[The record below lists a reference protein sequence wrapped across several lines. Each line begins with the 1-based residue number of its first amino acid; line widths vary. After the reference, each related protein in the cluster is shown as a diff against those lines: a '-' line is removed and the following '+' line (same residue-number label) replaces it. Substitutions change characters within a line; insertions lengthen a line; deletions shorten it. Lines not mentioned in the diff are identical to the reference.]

1 MAHVTQVKTVTK
13 NYRSAINDMHNG
25 KRKQRFVQIST
36 VDAKTVHK
44 EATQKK
50 DTTSRQQYYTT
61 AKACRYREELGY
73 SNRQLGLQQKPSYSL
88 FL

>member
-1 MAHVTQVKTVTK
+1 MTCTTEKES
-13 NYRSAINDMHNG
+13 NGPFRS
-25 KRKQRFVQIST
+25 QRL
-36 VDAKTVHK
+36 DAKIVHK

-50 DTTSRQQYYTT
+50 DTTSQQQYYTT